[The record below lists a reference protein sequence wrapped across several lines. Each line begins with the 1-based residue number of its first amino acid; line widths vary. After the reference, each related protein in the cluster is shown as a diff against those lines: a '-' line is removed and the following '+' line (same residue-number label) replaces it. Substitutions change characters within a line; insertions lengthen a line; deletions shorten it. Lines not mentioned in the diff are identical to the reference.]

1 MLVGMLMVSI
11 GMHWAL
17 LQSIAWASML
27 ARYSQQGYSVSTA
40 LAQTFD
46 GKHPCKICRVT
57 ESGRKAQSSAEKI
70 VPIQKQDLFSQRI
83 EVSWSPVFVAVVP
96 KLPAPAAWT
105 SVQFKPPFPPPR
117 SV

>member
-1 MLVGMLMVSI
+1 MLMISI

-17 LQSIAWASML
+17 LQSIAWTGML
-27 ARYSQQGYSVSTA
+27 VRYSQQGYSVSAA

-46 GKHPCKICRVT
+46 GKHPCKLCRVT
-57 ESGRKAQSSAEKI
+57 ESGRKAQTSSEKI
-70 VPIQKQDLFSQRI
+70 VPIHKQDLFSQPLEI
-83 EVSWSPVFVAVVP
+83 SWNPDFTEVAREF
-96 KLPAPAAWT
+96 PAPGTWG